1 MINFPAWYFDE
12 SRMAGVDFEDDNQVT
27 AFDRKQQSS
36 TPEKEQALVDRLK
49 ITAGHT
55 VIDLG
60 AGTGTFAIE
69 AALSG
74 ATVHAV
80 DISRAMLNYAQ
91 VKARQAN
98 VQPIK
103 FHRAGFLT
111 YEQADSLAD
120 FVISKSALHIL
131 PDFWKAIALQR
142 IAAMLKPQGIF
153 YLRDVIFSFAPA
165 QYESEIR
172 HWIDRATTATGWG
185 AADYEMHLREEHS
198 TFAWIIEGM
207 LTRSGL
213 EIVEASYLSPTVA
226 EYLCIKPT

>member
-91 VKARQAN
+91 VKAQQAN
-98 VQPIK
+98 VQSIK

-172 HWIDRATTATGWG
+172 HWIDRATTATGWA

-226 EYLCIKPT
+226 EYLCIKSI